1 MPFLFEKTGF
11 CLARFRQKRTYFDN
25 NQRAKVGEEVLKL
38 GKGKRKYEKI

>member
-11 CLARFRQKRTYFDN
+11 YLARFRQKRTYFDN

-38 GKGKRKYEKI
+38 EKGKRKYEKI